1 MYTVINLPY
10 PYNALEPIID
20 TKTVNIHYN
29 KHHKKY
35 LENLNKLTNYKMPLE
50 EIPKKISE
58 FPLKDRGEILYNA
71 GGILNHN
78 LYWQSLNST
87 PSLPHGKLLSKI
99 NQTYGNFNNFKNEF
113 INKAKTLVGSGY
125 TFLVTD
131 NNGNLSIINMNNQE
145 TPLSYNYIPLF
156 TIDLWEHAYYLK
168 YKNDRNAYIENIWHK
183 TNFNHASTIYE
194 SLF

>member
-1 MYTVINLPY
+1 M
-10 PYNALEPIID
+10 
-20 TKTVNIHYN
+20 
-29 KHHKKY
+29 
-35 LENLNKLTNYKMPLE
+35 
-50 EIPKKISE
+50 
-58 FPLKDRGEILYNA
+58 
-71 GGILNHN
+71 
-78 LYWQSLNST
+78 
-87 PSLPHGKLLSKI
+87 PHGKLLSKI